1 MLNLPGEEPDICFY
15 PSYLSDLKHCSSRS
29 LCCLPK
35 GHQTQVGVQILKG
48 LIIFFSWILFLIFM
62 FLARPLDV
70 PNISIQQYKLLEKL
84 L

>member
-15 PSYLSDLKHCSSRS
+15 PSYLSDLKHCSSRR
-29 LCCLPK
+29 LGCLPK

-62 FLARPLDV
+62 FLARSLDV
-70 PNISIQQYKLLEKL
+70 PNVSIQRYKLL
-84 L
+84 